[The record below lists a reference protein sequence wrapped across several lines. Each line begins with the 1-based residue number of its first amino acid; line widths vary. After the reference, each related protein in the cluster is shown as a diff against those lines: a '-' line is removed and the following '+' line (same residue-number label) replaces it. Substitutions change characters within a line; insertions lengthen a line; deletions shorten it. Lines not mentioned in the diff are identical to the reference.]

1 MIGTMS
7 TRWFDVR
14 SEEQRKEYSQ
24 RFVEI
29 AAQGNDI
36 DGEGRFVD
44 AMAGRGSRI
53 LDAGCGAGRVTD
65 YLRRCGHRATG
76 VDVDPLLIEAGLEQH
91 PEADLRVLDLADLSA
106 DLGTFDIIV
115 CPGNVITFVAEG
127 TEPEVLAAMARVLA
141 PGGRVVFG
149 FHIDRTVSVDD
160 LDRWAA
166 RLDWSL
172 EFRFGTWEL
181 DPFTTES
188 DWAVSVYR
196 G

>member
-1 MIGTMS
+1 MS
-7 TRWFDVR
+7 TRWFDAR

-24 RFVEI
+24 RFVKI
-29 AAQGNDI
+29 AAEGHDI

-65 YLRRCGHRATG
+65 YLRRCGHRAVG
-76 VDVDPLLIEAGLEQH
+76 VDVDPLLIEAGHEQH
-91 PEADLRVLDLADLSA
+91 PQADLRVLDLADLSPE
-106 DLGTFDIIV
+106 LGSFDVIV
-115 CPGNVITFVAEG
+115 CPGNVITFVASG
-127 TEPEVLAAMARVLA
+127 TEPQILAAMATVLA

-149 FHIDRTVSVDD
+149 FHLDRTLSVAD
-160 LDRWAA
+160 LDGWGEELGW
-166 RLDWSL
+166 RL
-172 EFRFGTWEL
+172 EHRFGTWEL
-181 DPFTTES
+181 DPFTDES